1 MRPLKKYRQNRAVG
15 VYRRGMSTE
24 GARRV
29 RKASNDLD
37 RVEPAD
43 RRPDEVS
50 PGGGST
56 MAASVADKLTEDVKR
71 FES

>member
-1 MRPLKKYRQNRAVG
+1 
-15 VYRRGMSTE
+15 MSTE
-24 GARRV
+24 GARRI